1 MAEGSRTKKRLLFAI
16 SQLHKGGAESSLVN
30 FLKTLTPEQYD
41 VELLIMNQVPVE
53 GAISLIPQLPDFIH
67 ACDAFDIRQR
77 QPRLIRGIARR
88 VVDNTVYPETAVHFV
103 EGKTYDL
110 AIHVGEWWSPAF
122 LANCVKATLK
132 MVWIHTDIVCAP
144 SFMPDE
150 YFAFDEKIDRYLF
163 VSSHS
168 LQSAC
173 RKYRF
178 ITAKSAILHNVVD
191 LDAVREG
198 SCEPCELVRDAS
210 VPLLVTVA
218 NIRPEK
224 NHLKQLEAM
233 RILRERGKRFV
244 WWNVGF
250 PSYPEL
256 FEELKQKSRAYGL
269 EDSFLLLGV
278 EENPYPYMAQAD
290 AVACLSDYE
299 SWSLSITEAKA
310 LGIPVIATKTSG
322 AMEQLRDGETG
333 ILTDAEPEAIA
344 DSIERLL
351 FDRVCNRRMRDRL
364 HAEGTGF
371 DPQMELRTLLEVHQ
385 AQLCPEHRILYVI
398 DDVNY
403 WGGAHAAVYNHIQ
416 ALLKQG
422 REIDVYSSTHPNW
435 QLRNRL
441 PGVRFH
447 TFKDCPEDMLRKR
460 RVAGV
465 LLDSKAN
472 RADKTLR
479 MRYCQNRIMRNYGY
493 LGTRQ
498 MEYAQ
503 GFFSEYA
510 TVCLMSEGSMYKAA
524 VAKCTA
530 RMRIQWIH
538 TDYSV
543 WKDVSDDTK
552 ALSKN
557 DAELWKS
564 MDRIVVLSPTLK
576 RSLARVY
583 PQFEDKIY
591 VVGNLQDEEG
601 IRRRA
606 DALAGPKMR
615 FVSCFRFEPVKNVM
629 MILRA
634 IRRLADA
641 TRSFVW
647 VFIGEG
653 DQWEVARSWAHE
665 NGLDGLVRFVGN
677 QYEPM
682 VMIREADVFVQFSIY
697 EGLPNSVYE
706 ALILGVPVL
715 SSDVGAIS
723 DQVIPGINGWLTSV
737 SEDKLYELL
746 LYIMEHT
753 NEVEQ
758 YKRNLKS
765 YHYDNGLVLDQLEDV
780 FSPVKR

>member
-1 MAEGSRTKKRLLFAI
+1 M
-16 SQLHKGGAESSLVN
+16 
-30 FLKTLTPEQYD
+30 
-41 VELLIMNQVPVE
+41 
-53 GAISLIPQLPDFIH
+53 
-67 ACDAFDIRQR
+67 
-77 QPRLIRGIARR
+77 
-88 VVDNTVYPETAVHFV
+88 
-103 EGKTYDL
+103 
-110 AIHVGEWWSPAF
+110 
-122 LANCVKATLK
+122 
-132 MVWIHTDIVCAP
+132 
-144 SFMPDE
+144 
-150 YFAFDEKIDRYLF
+150 
-163 VSSHS
+163 
-168 LQSAC
+168 
-173 RKYRF
+173 
-178 ITAKSAILHNVVD
+178 
-191 LDAVREG
+191 
-198 SCEPCELVRDAS
+198 
-210 VPLLVTVA
+210 
-218 NIRPEK
+218 
-224 NHLKQLEAM
+224 
-233 RILRERGKRFV
+233 
-244 WWNVGF
+244 
-250 PSYPEL
+250 
-256 FEELKQKSRAYGL
+256 
-269 EDSFLLLGV
+269 
-278 EENPYPYMAQAD
+278 
-290 AVACLSDYE
+290 
-299 SWSLSITEAKA
+299 
-310 LGIPVIATKTSG
+310 
-322 AMEQLRDGETG
+322 
-333 ILTDAEPEAIA
+333 
-344 DSIERLL
+344 
-351 FDRVCNRRMRDRL
+351 
-364 HAEGTGF
+364 
-371 DPQMELRTLLEVHQ
+371 
-385 AQLCPEHRILYVI
+385 
-398 DDVNY
+398 
-403 WGGAHAAVYNHIQ
+403 
-416 ALLKQG
+416 
-422 REIDVYSSTHPNW
+422 
-435 QLRNRL
+435 
-441 PGVRFH
+441 
-447 TFKDCPEDMLRKR
+447 
-460 RVAGV
+460 
-465 LLDSKAN
+465 
-472 RADKTLR
+472 
-479 MRYCQNRIMRNYGY
+479 
-493 LGTRQ
+493 
-498 MEYAQ
+498 
-503 GFFSEYA
+503 
-510 TVCLMSEGSMYKAA
+510 
-524 VAKCTA
+524 
-530 RMRIQWIH
+530 
-538 TDYSV
+538 